1 MKRIGTIITLTV
13 ILIAF
18 IFGIR
23 YIYLK
28 DQKDPVVYETQKS
41 FRYTILKKTVA
52 TGSIVPKEEVL
63 IKPNISGIIDQI
75 FVEAG
80 DYVKSGDLLAMVT
93 FGTTFT
99 MANKSGDL
107 LAMVKV
113 VPNVSSLNSAKNNIN
128 SVSTQVETAKL
139 AFQNQESIYNRQKG
153 LFEKGVISA
162 NEFDNAQLSYNQ
174 SLQRYKQE
182 QISLNNARQ
191 NYDIIKT
198 GTTSGIGAAAN
209 TEIRATVSG
218 MVLDV
223 PVKTGNQVIES
234 NNFND
239 GTTIAT
245 IADVTNMIFEG
256 KVDESEVGKIKE
268 DLALEI
274 TVGAIDNKKFEAT
287 LDYIAPKGIDENGA
301 IQFEIKGTL
310 NKKDAVFIRA
320 GLSANAS
327 IILARADS
335 VLALKEALIQYDIKT
350 KIPFVEVEIGDQK
363 FERKEIELGI
373 SDGINVEVKAGISP
387 NDKVKVWNQL
397 KPRTNF

>member
-80 DYVKSGDLLAMVT
+80 DYV
-93 FGTTFT
+93 
-99 MANKSGDL
+99 KSGDL

-198 GTTSGIGAAAN
+198 GTTSGMGAAAN